1 LHIET
6 PKVTHPTGSGKANL
20 RHILKV
26 YIQIEQSMFYYSS
39 AQSRHRSHT
48 ILDLYDQINPSA
60 AKQKNPLPLKNR

>member
-1 LHIET
+1 
-6 PKVTHPTGSGKANL
+6 
-20 RHILKV
+20 KV